1 MSSIKYYSTVNWM
14 SFAVRFLQLRKQH
27 NLTQPQMADAVGIHI
42 TQVKRYESGETQPS
56 LDILKKI
63 ATAFNVTTDWLIFED
78 GEREPKDELKLKFE
92 AVTQMDSAE
101 RQAVDALLD
110 AMILKH
116 QAKQFFVPGKP
127 MMPTAQGNP
136 S

>member
-1 MSSIKYYSTVNWM
+1 MTSIKLCSTVNWM
-14 SFAVRFLQLRKQH
+14 NFAIRFLQLRKQH
-27 NLTQPQMADAVGIHI
+27 KLTQPQMADLIGIHI
-42 TQVKRYESGETQPS
+42 TQVKRYESGEAQPS

-78 GEREPKDELKLKFE
+78 GEREPKEALKLKFE
-92 AVTQMDSAE
+92 AIAQMDQDE
-101 RQAVDALLD
+101 RHVVDALLD

-116 QAKQFFVPGKP
+116 QAKQLFVTDKLSQ
-127 MMPTAQGNP
+127 AVH

>member
-1 MSSIKYYSTVNWM
+1 
-14 SFAVRFLQLRKQH
+14 
-27 NLTQPQMADAVGIHI
+27 MADAVGIHI

-92 AVTQMDSAE
+92 AITQMDSAE

-127 MMPTAQGNP
+127 MMPTVQGNP

>member
-1 MSSIKYYSTVNWM
+1 MTGIKLCSTVNWM
-14 SFAVRFLQLRKQH
+14 NFAIRFLQLRKQH
-27 NLTQPQMADAVGIHI
+27 KLTQPQMADLIGIHI
-42 TQVKRYESGETQPS
+42 TQVKRYESGEAQPS

-78 GEREPKDELKLKFE
+78 GEREPKEALKLKFE
-92 AVTQMDSAE
+92 AIAQMDQDE
-101 RQAVDALLD
+101 RHVVDALLD

-116 QAKQFFVPGKP
+116 QAKQLFVTDKP
-127 MMPTAQGNP
+127 SQAVH